1 MTERGIVICP
11 PFEPLPLGGVRCGG
25 GLDGLELRKYL
36 LYFDKIDYP
45 DNNFISVGSSPDII
59 YLEEAGVLKRPLVR
73 FSGTISSGKGEFFIA
88 AQEAIYSQNSVKEP
102 GQWSL
107 AQPSNNS
114 FFSNGTTSNGV
125 EFTLVNMLPVPQ
137 GIVPLEDILK
147 FKQKRKDE
155 LIALRHHLDDI
166 YQTIISSGDI
176 PRSMTTETQKLEA
189 ALKEIDRTLSEAS
202 ITKAVTNLRT
212 YIGGN
217 FSSVFSAGLGG
228 AGVSSLISMSPL
240 IAAMASAGLVLT
252 IKPILSP
259 RNSPEANPFNYLK
272 SMRNTLGA

>member
-1 MTERGIVICP
+1 
-11 PFEPLPLGGVRCGG
+11 
-25 GLDGLELRKYL
+25 
-36 LYFDKIDYP
+36 
-45 DNNFISVGSSPDII
+45 
-59 YLEEAGVLKRPLVR
+59 
-73 FSGTISSGKGEFFIA
+73 
-88 AQEAIYSQNSVKEP
+88 
-102 GQWSL
+102 
-107 AQPSNNS
+107 
-114 FFSNGTTSNGV
+114 
-125 EFTLVNMLPVPQ
+125 MLPVPQ
-137 GIVPLEDILK
+137 GIVPLEDILE

-166 YQTIISSGDI
+166 YQAIISSGDI
-176 PRSMTTETQKLEA
+176 PRSMTTETQKLET

-259 RNSPEANPFNYLK
+259 RNSPEENPFNYLK
-272 SMRNTLGA
+272 SMRHTLGA